1 MALIKTAR
9 QVMNF
14 CRNPAKLVEYIWAE
28 FSALDSRIDDV
39 EAGTVAEGSIDTAE
53 LADEA
58 VTSEKI
64 ADAAVDSSKIH
75 IFVSTEQTG
84 DGTAQSIAHGL
95 GVEPATVL
103 VLLSTVGSDGAAY
116 SFTKGSANVNV
127 TMTTGA
133 KYFVVAIA

>member
-1 MALIKTAR
+1 MSLIKTAR

-14 CRNPAKLVEYIWAE
+14 ARNPSKLVGLIWDELTAM
-28 FSALDSRIDDV
+28 DTRIDDV